1 MARDDVH
8 VEVGD
13 ALAHPVVHRDERAVG
28 PERDFYRRSDALDA
42 LEERT
47 QRFDGKVEQ
56 CLDMVSRDDEH
67 VAGKDGTLV
76 EECDRDVVVEHDLCE
91 L

>member
-1 MARDDVH
+1 MH

-28 PERDFYRRSDALDA
+28 PEPDFYRRSDALDA
-42 LEERT
+42 LEKRT
-47 QRFDGKVEQ
+47 QRLDGKVEQ
-56 CLDMVSRDDEH
+56 RLDMVSRDDEH

-76 EECDRDVVVEHDLCE
+76 EECDRDLVVEHDMCGL
-91 L
+91 